1 MNSILQQFYM
11 TETFRY
17 LILSM
22 DDKVADNL
30 VPYSGKQKEEVG
42 KLVDDNILH
51 QFQNLFAFL
60 ELTDRQF
67 YNPSHFC
74 FSYKD
79 FDGLPVNVIV
89 Q

>member
-30 VPYSGKQKEEVG
+30 VPYSGK
-42 KLVDDNILH
+42 
-51 QFQNLFAFL
+51 
-60 ELTDRQF
+60 
-67 YNPSHFC
+67 
-74 FSYKD
+74 
-79 FDGLPVNVIV
+79 
-89 Q
+89 